1 MKKILMTVAAMAAA
15 CTFGGVFDD
24 CVYLFEGGL
33 DANGNGLFSTGELYG
48 GDLYHADGRGVE
60 LAAMVLFNTIYGE
73 FIEEKTTYADVLAA
87 GATELS
93 ESEWN
98 RLARYAHTVF
108 IHGCT
113 VIFR

>member
-1 MKKILMTVAAMAAA
+1 MRTAVIAPVGQAFGKDGFAA
-15 CTFGGVFDD
+15 
-24 CVYLFEGGL
+24 
-33 DANGNGLFSTGELYG
+33 ELYG

-73 FIEEKTTYADVLAA
+73 FIEEKTTYAEVLAA